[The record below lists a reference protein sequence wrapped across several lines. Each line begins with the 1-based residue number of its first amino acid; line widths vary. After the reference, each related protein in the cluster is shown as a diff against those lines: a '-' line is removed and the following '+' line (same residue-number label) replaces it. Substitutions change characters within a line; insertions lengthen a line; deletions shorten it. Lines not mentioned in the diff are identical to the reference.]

1 MITAIM
7 LRIYSTVK
15 IDAIKIYVIMY
26 HMIKIYVIMYHM
38 IKIYVIMYH
47 MIKLSTHLFIAQF
60 K

>member
-1 MITAIM
+1 M

-26 HMIKIYVIMYHM
+26 HMIK
-38 IKIYVIMYH
+38 
-47 MIKLSTHLFIAQF
+47 LATHLFIAQF